1 MAPVPTRKHLLYLL
15 PLLPTF
21 TPTENA
27 SVYLGSILGR
37 RTGRAGF
44 RPPPPR
50 GLAPRLP
57 QNLEITPDR
66 RGHRGKQPG
75 SEQAQGTGRERC
87 NHPSHVGVGCAL
99 GQKTGVPRRG
109 ALPGHRA
116 RSAVEPVPHRHR
128 VPAPPPL
135 PPAGTGASSATARTA
150 RRPSSPPGARSRSRR
165 PDSMAIAT
173 LPGASRRSA
182 AGPKPRRAEGGLS
195 PEAQMRTRRG
205 AGQPLRATKTP

>member
-1 MAPVPTRKHLLYLL
+1 MDWQVEQDCPGQSSRTPSHFLLQETSEGVWGPGGANALGL
-15 PLLPTF
+15 SAQHAVPLLPV
-21 TPTENA
+21 PQQHRNREALAGAGGGGA
-27 SVYLGSILGR
+27 S
-37 RTGRAGF
+37 
-44 RPPPPR
+44 P
-50 GLAPRLP
+50 
-57 QNLEITPDR
+57 
-66 RGHRGKQPG
+66 
-75 SEQAQGTGRERC
+75 QGTGRERG

-116 RSAVEPVPHRHR
+116 RSAVEPVAHRHR

-165 PDSMAIAT
+165 PDSTAIAT

-205 AGQPLRATKTP
+205 AGQPVRW